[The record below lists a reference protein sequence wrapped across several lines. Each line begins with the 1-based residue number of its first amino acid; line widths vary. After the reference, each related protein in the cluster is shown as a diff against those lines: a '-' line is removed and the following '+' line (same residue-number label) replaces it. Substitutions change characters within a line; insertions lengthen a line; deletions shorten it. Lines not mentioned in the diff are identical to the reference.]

1 MPDMADEQIAGTA
14 PVSGEAQTEQ
24 GGSPAPAG
32 TPAPVDEVT
41 TLRSR
46 NAGLDAK
53 VTTLMQQIADERKAR
68 EAAEAKANEYI
79 SGKANED
86 QDTRALLQ
94 RLNAELEAAKR
105 AAGAATLATKYPEAY
120 TLLGEAIAGM
130 TEDTLA
136 ATEARLRGVPV
147 ESHTPPVPVGNAPSR
162 TPSAAPK
169 NIEDM
174 SLTELKEYSKT
185 AFNGLTWDAISQSG

>member
-1 MPDMADEQIAGTA
+1 MATDNQIAGTETPA
-14 PVSGEAQTEQ
+14 PEAQSQENA
-24 GGSPAPAG
+24 PAAG

-53 VTTLMQQIADERKAR
+53 VTTLMDQIRQEREAR
-68 EAAEAKANEYI
+68 EAAEAKAQEYI

-105 AAGAATLATKYPEAY
+105 AATAASLATKYPESY
-120 TLLGEAIAGM
+120 GTLGEAITGLS
-130 TEDTLA
+130 EETLA

-147 ESHTPPVPVGNAPSR
+147 ESHTPPMPVGNQPSR
-162 TPSAAPK
+162 TPAPASK
-169 NIEDM
+169 DFSEM
-174 SLTELKEYSKT
+174 SLTELKDYAKT
-185 AFNGLTWDAISQSG
+185 GFAGLTWDAISVDG

>member
-1 MPDMADEQIAGTA
+1 MATDDQNAGTETPAPEAQTTA
-14 PVSGEAQTEQ
+14 PVT
-24 GGSPAPAG
+24 G

-41 TLRSR
+41 TLKSR

-53 VTTLMQQIADERKAR
+53 VTTLTQQIAAEKAR
-68 EAAEAKANEYI
+68 AEAAEAKAQEYI

-105 AAGAATLATKYPEAY
+105 VATAASLATKYPEAY
-120 TLLGEAIAGM
+120 GTLGEAITGLS
-130 TEDTLA
+130 EETLA

-147 ESHTPPVPVGNAPSR
+147 ESHTPPMPVGNQPSR
-162 TPSAAPK
+162 TPAAANK
-169 NIEDM
+169 SIEDM
-174 SLTELKEYSKT
+174 SLAELKEYSKT
-185 AFNGLTWDAISQSG
+185 GFAGLTWEAISQDG